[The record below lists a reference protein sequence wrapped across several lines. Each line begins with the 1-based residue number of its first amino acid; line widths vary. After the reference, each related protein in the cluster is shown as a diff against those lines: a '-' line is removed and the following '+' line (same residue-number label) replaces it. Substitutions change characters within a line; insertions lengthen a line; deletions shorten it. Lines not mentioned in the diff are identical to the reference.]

1 MPRTIQ
7 NKVSISKE
15 ESHWSNRLKGSDLS
29 AYSREDLEALAHAL
43 QAENE
48 QLRASKEDKLQE
60 LQANLEAVIENTD
73 DFIVSVDT
81 SYRILVCNSAY
92 RWLMHQ
98 LYDADPKPGDH
109 ILGFMSP
116 QTQAFWHPY
125 YEKAFAGQAA
135 LTIVER
141 EIQGSLKFYEV
152 TFHPIMRDDRTTDGA
167 TIFIKDITDRK
178 MVEDTIRETQKML
191 VSINRNIK
199 EGIYRSTPKEGLVYV
214 NKAFLDMFGYESKE
228 EMYKLGSDAL
238 YVDPDRRK
246 ELMQSITQNREF
258 TNEEVL
264 YVRKD
269 GSHFYGMTSSLIW
282 EDEEGNMY
290 YDGAIRDMTDIIEAE
305 HQLREQNEELRKV
318 NTELDRFVYSTSHD
332 LRAPLM
338 SISGLISISKMED
351 DREKQMY
358 YYGLMEQSITK
369 LDNFIKDIIN
379 FSRNARTEVDIQE
392 IDIKDLIQQCK
403 EELQFG
409 EKYDQITFQIET
421 DGIERIFTDE
431 KRLAV
436 ILKNLLANAARYHDF
451 KKESPFILVNAK
463 AKGENIQITVQD
475 NGQGIPE
482 KMFDKIFDMFYRGS
496 NQSKGTGLGL
506 YIAKEAVEKLQ
517 GKIWVESTLGEGS
530 TFFIEIP
537 RRTEATKLDL

>member
-1 MPRTIQ
+1 
-7 NKVSISKE
+7 
-15 ESHWSNRLKGSDLS
+15 
-29 AYSREDLEALAHAL
+29 
-43 QAENE
+43 
-48 QLRASKEDKLQE
+48 
-60 LQANLEAVIENTD
+60 
-73 DFIVSVDT
+73 
-81 SYRILVCNSAY
+81 
-92 RWLMHQ
+92 MHQ